1 MLPQR
6 ALHLPGLSEPIN
18 IPEEYPLRYSAMTYR
33 ALATDVDGT
42 LTSKAHGISTG
53 AIQAIRGLEAR
64 GVPVILASARP
75 YPILNIL
82 REYLGTS
89 GAIVCENGGHVDY
102 GGESRLLGDNEECLE
117 VYRRLR
123 EVHSDRVREAWT
135 NRYNFVDL
143 AIKRTSGKEKVLT
156 VLSEFPKLRLIDSGF
171 YYHVLARDVDKGKG
185 LRAAAEMMGIEHSII
200 VAIGDSE
207 VDMELLQGAGFGV
220 AVRDAS
226 DDLKGIADLVTEGEN
241 GEGFCEAVESLFKP

>member
-6 ALHLPGLSEPIN
+6 TLHHPRLSEPIN
-18 IPEEYPLRYSAMTYR
+18 IPEENPVGDPEMKYK

-53 AIQAIRGLEAR
+53 AIQAIRDLEAR
-64 GVPVILASARP
+64 GIPVILASARP

-102 GGESRLLGDNEECLE
+102 GGESRLLGDNEECQE
-117 VYRRLR
+117 VYRRLK
-123 EVHSDRVREAWT
+123 EVHGDRVKEAWT
-135 NRYNFVDL
+135 NRYNMVDL
-143 AIKRTSGKEKVLT
+143 AMERTIERKEVLT
-156 VLSEFPKLRLIDSGF
+156 VLSEFPRLRLIDSGF
-171 YYHVLARDVDKGKG
+171 FYHVLSRDVDKGKG
-185 LRAAAEMMGIEHSII
+185 LRAAAEMMGIETSEI

-207 VDMELLQGAGFGV
+207 VDMELLQEAGYGV
-220 AVRDAS
+220 AVGDAS
-226 DDLKGIADLVTEGEN
+226 DELKEIADLVTKGEN
-241 GEGFCEAVESLFKP
+241 GEGFREAVERLF

>member
-1 MLPQR
+1 MK
-6 ALHLPGLSEPIN
+6 
-18 IPEEYPLRYSAMTYR
+18 YK

-53 AIQAIRGLEAR
+53 AIQAIRDLEAR
-64 GVPVILASARP
+64 GIPVILASARP

-102 GGESRLLGDNEECLE
+102 GGESRLLGDNEECRE
-117 VYRRLR
+117 VYRRLK
-123 EVHSDRVREAWT
+123 EAHGDRVQEAWT
-135 NRYNFVDL
+135 NRYNMVDL
-143 AIKRTSGKEKVLT
+143 AIERTLEREEVLT
-156 VLSEFPKLRLIDSGF
+156 VLSEFPGQRLIDSGF

-185 LRAAAEMMGIEHSII
+185 LKVAAGMMGVEPSEI

-207 VDMELLQGAGFGV
+207 VDIELLQEAGYGV
-220 AVRDAS
+220 AVGDAS
-226 DDLKGIADLVTEGEN
+226 DELKEIADLVTKGEN
-241 GEGFCEAVESLFKP
+241 GEGFREAIESLF

>member
-6 ALHLPGLSEPIN
+6 TLHHPRLSEPIN
-18 IPEEYPLRYSAMTYR
+18 TPEENPLRYSEMNYK

-53 AIQAIRGLEAR
+53 AIQAIRDLEAR
-64 GVPVILASARP
+64 RIPVILASARP

-102 GGESRLLGDNEECLE
+102 GGESRLLGNNEEVHE
-117 VYRRLR
+117 AYRRLK
-123 EVHSDRVREAWT
+123 EVHGDRVQEAWT
-135 NRYNFVDL
+135 NRYNMVDL
-143 AIKRTSGKEKVLT
+143 AMERTIEREKVLT
-156 VLSEFPKLRLIDSGF
+156 VLSEFPRLRLIDSGF
-171 YYHVLARDVDKGKG
+171 FYHVLARDVDKGKG
-185 LRAAAEMMGIEHSII
+185 LRVAAEMMGVKSSEI

-207 VDMELLQGAGFGV
+207 VDMELLQEAGYGV
-220 AVRDAS
+220 AVGDAS
-226 DDLKGIADLVTEGEN
+226 DELKEIADLVTKGEN
-241 GEGFCEAVESLFKP
+241 GEGFREAVERIF

>member
-6 ALHLPGLSEPIN
+6 TLHHPRLSEPIN
-18 IPEEYPLRYSAMTYR
+18 IPDENPVGDSEMNYK

-53 AIQAIRGLEAR
+53 AIQAIRDLESR
-64 GVPVILASARP
+64 GIPVILASARP

-102 GGESRLLGDNEECLE
+102 GGESRLLGDNEECHE
-117 VYRRLR
+117 VYRRLK
-123 EVHSDRVREAWT
+123 EVHGDRVLEAWT
-135 NRYNFVDL
+135 NRYNMADL
-143 AIKRTSGKEKVLT
+143 AIERTIEREKVLT
-156 VLSEFPKLRLIDSGF
+156 ILSEFPRLRLIDSGF
-171 YYHVLARDVDKGKG
+171 FYHVLARDVDKGKG
-185 LRAAAEMMGIEHSII
+185 LRVAAEMMGVESSEI

-207 VDMELLQGAGFGV
+207 VDMELLQEAGYGV
-220 AVRDAS
+220 AVGDAS
-226 DDLKGIADLVTEGEN
+226 DELKEIADLVTKGEN
-241 GEGFCEAVESLFKP
+241 GEGFREAVERLF

>member
-6 ALHLPGLSEPIN
+6 ALRIPKLSEPIN
-18 IPEEYPLRYSAMTYR
+18 IPEENPLGDSEMKFK

-53 AIQAIRGLEAR
+53 AIQAIRDLEAR
-64 GVPVILASARP
+64 GIPVILASARP

-102 GGESRLLGDNEECLE
+102 GGESRLLGDNEECRE
-117 VYRRLR
+117 VYLRLK
-123 EVHSDRVREAWT
+123 EAHGDRVREAWT
-135 NRYNFVDL
+135 NRYNMVDL
-143 AIKRTSGKEKVLT
+143 AIERTLEKEKVFS
-156 VLSEFPKLRLIDSGF
+156 VISKFPRLRLIDSGF
-171 YYHVLARDVDKGKG
+171 YYHILARDVDKGKG
-185 LRAAAEMMGIEHSII
+185 LRAAAEMMGIETSEI

-207 VDMELLQGAGFGV
+207 VDIELLQQAGYGV
-220 AVRDAS
+220 AVGDAS
-226 DDLKGIADLVTEGEN
+226 DLLKETADLVTEKEN
-241 GEGFCEAVESLFKP
+241 GEGFREAVERLF

>member
-1 MLPQR
+1 
-6 ALHLPGLSEPIN
+6 
-18 IPEEYPLRYSAMTYR
+18 MTYR

-53 AIQAIRGLEAR
+53 AIQAIRDLEAR

-102 GGESRLLGDNEECLE
+102 GGESKLLGDNEECLE

-123 EVHSDRVREAWT
+123 EAHGDRVREAWT

-143 AIKRTSGKEKVLT
+143 AIERTIEKEKGLT
-156 VLSEFPKLRLIDSGF
+156 VLSEFPNLRLIDSGF

-185 LRAAAEMMGIEHSII
+185 LRAAAEMMGIDPSII

-207 VDMELLQGAGFGV
+207 VDMELLQEAGYGV
-220 AVRDAS
+220 AVGDAS
-226 DDLKGIADLVTEGEN
+226 DELKEIADLVTKGEN
-241 GEGFCEAVESLFKP
+241 GEGFVEAVKRLFWP

>member
-1 MLPQR
+1 
-6 ALHLPGLSEPIN
+6 
-18 IPEEYPLRYSAMTYR
+18 MTYR

-143 AIKRTSGKEKVLT
+143 AIKRTSGKEKV
-156 VLSEFPKLRLIDSGF
+156 I
-171 YYHVLARDVDKGKG
+171 
-185 LRAAAEMMGIEHSII
+185 MGQSLYRYL
-200 VAIGDSE
+200 
-207 VDMELLQGAGFGV
+207 VDMLDRLNVYIGMYGIFGLIKGELQWMKMMVKSFLRFLKMPKSKWFGGKKKEQK
-220 AVRDAS
+220 
-226 DDLKGIADLVTEGEN
+226 LEE
-241 GEGFCEAVESLFKP
+241 E

>member
-6 ALHLPGLSEPIN
+6 SLHQPRLSEPIN
-18 IPEEYPLRYSAMTYR
+18 IPEENPLGDSEMKYK

-53 AIQAIRGLEAR
+53 AIQTIRGLEAR
-64 GVPVILASARP
+64 GIPVILASARP

-102 GGESRLLGDNEECLE
+102 GGESRLLGDNEECRE
-117 VYRRLR
+117 VYHRLK
-123 EVHSDRVREAWT
+123 EAHGDRVQEAWT
-135 NRYNFVDL
+135 NRYNMVDL
-143 AIKRTSGKEKVLT
+143 AIERTLEREEVLT

-171 YYHVLARDVDKGKG
+171 FYHILARDVDKGKG
-185 LRAAAEMMGIEHSII
+185 LRAAAEMMGAETSEI

-207 VDMELLQGAGFGV
+207 VDIELLQEAGYGV
-220 AVRDAS
+220 AVGNAS
-226 DDLKGIADLVTEGEN
+226 DVLKEIADLVTKGEN
-241 GEGFCEAVESLFKP
+241 GEGFREAVKRLF

>member
-1 MLPQR
+1 MKFK
-6 ALHLPGLSEPIN
+6 
-18 IPEEYPLRYSAMTYR
+18 

-53 AIQAIRGLEAR
+53 AIQAIRDLEAR
-64 GVPVILASARP
+64 GIPVILASARP

-102 GGESRLLGDNEECLE
+102 GGESRLLGDNEECRE

-123 EVHSDRVREAWT
+123 EVHGDGVREAWT
-135 NRYNFVDL
+135 NRYNLVDL
-143 AIKRTSGKEKVLT
+143 AMERTIEKEKVLT

-171 YYHVLARDVDKGKG
+171 FYHVLARDVDKGKG
-185 LRAAAEMMGIEHSII
+185 LRAAAEMMGIECSVI

-207 VDMELLQGAGFGV
+207 VDMELLQGAGYGV
-220 AVRDAS
+220 AVGDAN
-226 DDLKGIADLVTEGEN
+226 DELKEIADLVTEGEN
-241 GEGFCEAVESLFKP
+241 GEGFREAVERLF